1 MIGDIQPPPA
11 IYDHAYPGRLIE
23 QHVDNV
29 AEQCRRYGVAGP
41 KNPFQYI
48 AECAIPLI
56 NNTNDPVKGV
66 CILVLPIE
74 GPGGE
79 SYRTVALLR
88 QHGIGHC
95 NGWKHD

>member
-23 QHVDNV
+23 QHAADVN
-29 AEQCRRYGVAGP
+29 AHCARYGIKAP
-41 KNPFQYI
+41 LFMYT

-56 NNTNDPVKGV
+56 NNTSDPAKGV

-79 SYRTVALLR
+79 STRTVALLR
-88 QHGIGHC
+88 RHGIGHC